1 MSMRKPAPSRR
12 SLRPLAE
19 SLETR
24 QLLSSLSTVATATV
38 SGTDTK
44 GDRWTL
50 TLYGPGTLNVVDKNG
65 NAFTPANQYTPDDI
79 STITVSG
86 TITAESR
93 LVGKVT
99 YVPANSDGRVFFQQ
113 LTIDDTGAYGELN
126 PALVRPRASSPQNGI
141 AAVDMPDFWL
151 GNTSGT
157 APTQPSS
164 FHGQPSGTGS
174 NITGITPFMIAGG
187 IDAPEGINTLRFGGV
202 DTTYTPN
209 GGTPLNTTSQN
220 NEFVIYLGPP
230 IVGGTS
236 IIVNK
241 VITDAGSV
249 TSSSGTTEVFQD
261 SVTFLVAGRINLFQA
276 NEIDGDT
283 ASGQVPTQFVTPAV
297 EPANRLPGGT
307 YLVSDVLADS
317 GLITGQIGDI
327 RIGGNATNFTAFALD
342 TDTFTPAVPASD
354 SAFDPVTGPQVSNFF
369 IGGQTDNVI
378 LVAPSGSRNVFF
390 GQGMDNVFINS
401 EFIQNL
407 QANRGAV
414 GSAVTVERN
423 IGNMVMGGD
432 VINTVIQS
440 GYDQF
445 LADVANIPEESV
457 QGATVAA
464 AGVFNGQAPPTII
477 NRISNAE
484 NNLPSD
490 QTFSPLAHGGG
501 AIHGRIAG
509 NVTNSIISVSVDPN
523 PFLPNPSETNNPG
536 QIQSVTSKTFPFGAP
551 NNIVLPRGVLTVK
564 VEGAVNNSAIQQ
576 GSTATPNPLGLTAPA
591 VDPNIAPTSA
601 FFAKKVSV
609 EHLPVIPP
617 NVPEEPYK
625 SPTPYHKGQL
635 SLKGLFKID
644 NSVALP
650 SGPAGKK

>member
-24 QLLSSLSTVATATV
+24 QLLSSLSTVPSATV

-50 TLYGPGTLNVVDKNG
+50 TLYGPGTLNVVDKSG
-65 NAFTPANQYTPDDI
+65 TAFTPANKFTPDDI

-99 YVPANSDGRVFFQQ
+99 FVPANSDGRVFFQQ
-113 LTIDDTGAYGELN
+113 LTINNTGEYGQLN
-126 PALVRPRASSPQNGI
+126 PALVHPRASIPQNGI
-141 AAVDMPDFWL
+141 AAVDMPNFWL
-151 GNTSGT
+151 GWTGITTGT
-157 APTQPSS
+157 APTAKSNFHEFGTNS
-164 FHGQPSGTGS
+164 FLL
-174 NITGITPFMIAGG
+174 AGG
-187 IDAPEGINTLRFGGV
+187 INAPEGINTLRFGGV
-202 DTTYTPN
+202 DTTFSPT
-209 GGTPLNTTSQN
+209 GVTPLDQTGQN
-220 NEFVIYLGPP
+220 NEFVINLGPP
-230 IVGGTS
+230 IAGGTS

-241 VITDAGSV
+241 VITDAAPPGTGTPASTAV
-249 TSSSGTTEVFQD
+249 TQD
-261 SVTFLVAGRINLFQA
+261 SVTFVVAGRINLFQA

-283 ASGQVPTQFVTPAV
+283 GTGTSSSGASFTLVPTQFIRNPTQPQPQTPL
-297 EPANRLPGGT
+297 LPGGT
-307 YLVSDVLADS
+307 YLVSDAPAPS
-317 GLITGQIGDI
+317 GLTTGQIGDI
-327 RIGGNATNFTAFALD
+327 RIGGNATNFTAFALE
-342 TDTFTPAVPASD
+342 TDTFTVPPTV
-354 SAFDPVTGPQVSNFF
+354 DPVTGPQVSNFF

-390 GQGMDNVFINS
+390 GQGMDNVFINT

-414 GSAVTVERN
+414 GSAVTVKRN

-432 VINTVIQS
+432 VINTFIQS
-440 GYDQF
+440 GYDQN
-445 LADVANIPEESV
+445 LSAVANLPANSI
-457 QGATVAA
+457 QGVTAPT
-464 AGVFNGQAPPTII
+464 GVFNGEAPPTIM
-477 NRISNAE
+477 NRISNADFNE
-484 NNLPSD
+484 AN
-490 QTFSPLAHGGG
+490 FSPLAHGGG

-523 PFLPNPSETNNPG
+523 PSGIDNPG
-536 QIQSVTSKTFPFGAP
+536 QFQNVTSKTFPFGSP

-564 VEGAVNNSAIQQ
+564 VEGAVNNSGIQQ

-617 NVPEEPYK
+617 NVPEAPYK
-625 SPTPYHKGQL
+625 SPVPYHEGQRF
-635 SLKGLFKID
+635 LKGLFKID
-644 NSVALP
+644 NSVAHP
-650 SGPAGKK
+650 SVPARKK

>member
-1 MSMRKPAPSRR
+1 MSMRKPSPSRR

-24 QLLSSLSTVATATV
+24 QLLSSLSTVPSATV

-79 STITVSG
+79 NTITVSG

-99 YVPANSDGRVFFQQ
+99 YVPASSDGRVFFQQ
-113 LTIDDTGAYGELN
+113 LTIDNTGEYGQLN
-126 PALVRPRASSPQNGI
+126 PALVRPRASTPQNGI

-151 GNTSGT
+151 GDTSGLTPSATLNFPKSNFHSVAT
-157 APTQPSS
+157 ATGTTQFFLP
-164 FHGQPSGTGS
+164 
-174 NITGITPFMIAGG
+174 GG
-187 IDAPEGINTLRFGGV
+187 INAPEGINTLRFGGV
-202 DTTYTPN
+202 DTTFTPT
-209 GGTPLNTTSQN
+209 GGTPLDQTNQN
-220 NEFVIYLGPP
+220 NEFVINLGPP

-241 VITDAGSV
+241 VITGAGSS
-249 TSSSGTTEVFQD
+249 TTSGTTTVFQQ
-261 SVTFLVAGRINLFQA
+261 SVTFVVAGRINLFQA

-283 ASGQVPTQFVTPAV
+283 ATGMVPTQFTPPSTQPQTSLLA
-297 EPANRLPGGT
+297 GGT
-307 YLVSDVLADS
+307 YLVSDAPATS

-327 RIGGNATNFTAFALD
+327 RIGGNATNFTAMALD
-342 TDTFTPAVPASD
+342 TDLFTGPSP
-354 SAFDPVTGPQVSNFF
+354 DPVIGPQVSNFF

-390 GQGMDNVFINS
+390 GQGMDNVYINT

-414 GSAVTVERN
+414 GSAVTVKRN

-432 VINTVIQS
+432 VINTLIQS
-440 GYDQF
+440 GYDQE
-445 LADVANIPEESV
+445 LSGVANSPVSSI
-457 QGATVAA
+457 QGSTVPAG
-464 AGVFNGQAPPTII
+464 GVFNGEAPPTII
-477 NRISNAE
+477 NRISNAVF
-484 NNLPSD
+484 N
-490 QTFSPLAHGGG
+490 QATFSPLAHGGG
-501 AIHGRIAG
+501 EIHGRIAG

-523 PFLPNPSETNNPG
+523 PSGINNPG
-536 QIQSVTSKTFPFGAP
+536 QFQNVTSTTFPFGAP
-551 NNIVLPRGVLTVK
+551 NNIVLPRGVLSVK
-564 VEGAVNNSAIQQ
+564 VEGAVNNSGIQQ
-576 GSTATPNPLGLTAPA
+576 GSTATPNPLGLTGPA

-617 NVPEEPYK
+617 NVPEAPYK
-625 SPTPYHKGQL
+625 SPVPYHNGQRF
-635 SLKGLFKID
+635 LKGLFKID
-644 NSVALP
+644 NSVTLP
-650 SGPAGKK
+650 TRPADKK